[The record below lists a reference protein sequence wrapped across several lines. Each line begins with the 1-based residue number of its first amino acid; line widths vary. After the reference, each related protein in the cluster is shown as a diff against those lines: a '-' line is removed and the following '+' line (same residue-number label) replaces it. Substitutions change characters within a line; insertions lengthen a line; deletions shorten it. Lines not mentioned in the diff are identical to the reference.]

1 LNYGDLKNKLYIFKA
16 SRAEKA
22 GVPCLPAG
30 RYPLSRLAGSASP
43 ASPIP
48 PRREGRA
55 GGNYGRIK

>member
-1 LNYGDLKNKLYIFKA
+1 LNYGDLIGLEGLC
-16 SRAEKA
+16 ST
-22 GVPCLPAG
+22 CPAPREELG
-30 RYPLSRLAGSASP
+30 PLSRLAGSASP